1 MLAKTKLNT
10 IEVFISKA
18 LTDSNICHD
27 LFMLIN
33 NKLEEFDD
41 MKKEIKNSSSTKWIF
56 IVLNFWC
63 LLKIKRKIDA
73 KISLYSCCIDCVFK
87 TFKTIDE
94 VLSYLLEVS
103 I

>member
-33 NKLEEFDD
+33 NKLEEFDE
-41 MKKEIKNSSSTKWIF
+41 MKKEIKNSNSAKWIF
-56 IVLNFWC
+56 IVLNF
-63 LLKIKRKIDA
+63 
-73 KISLYSCCIDCVFK
+73 
-87 TFKTIDE
+87 
-94 VLSYLLEVS
+94 
-103 I
+103 

>member
-10 IEVFISKA
+10 MEVFISKA

-41 MKKEIKNSSSTKWIF
+41 MKKEIKNSNSTK
-56 IVLNFWC
+56 
-63 LLKIKRKIDA
+63 
-73 KISLYSCCIDCVFK
+73 
-87 TFKTIDE
+87 
-94 VLSYLLEVS
+94 
-103 I
+103 